1 MTVKKDDTF
10 QTGVPAALLLDP
22 DSDSILF
29 EKNGDQLVAPASLAK
44 LMTLEFVFNEIKQVH
59 RFRRI
64 QWLYWKPN
72 AMIRISRPIPT
83 RKIKLVLF
91 DLDGTLIDSERDLA
105 AAVNAMLVK
114 YGRKE
119 LPIEVIGT
127 YIGDGAP
134 MLIRRALG
142 DPADREFLQEALNFF
157 LQYYR
162 DHKLDT
168 TCLYAGIR
176 EALQQIGG
184 NHGVPRQ
191 MAVLTN
197 KPVRVS
203 RDILA
208 GLGVDGS
215 FFQVY
220 GGNSFDT
227 KKPDP
232 LGANTLIKEAGVSPE
247 ETVMVGDSQV
257 DILTARNAGMWSVG
271 VTYGFAPRTLEQ
283 VVPDVLVDTPAELA
297 TALSRELP

>member
-1 MTVKKDDTF
+1 
-10 QTGVPAALLLDP
+10 
-22 DSDSILF
+22 
-29 EKNGDQLVAPASLAK
+29 
-44 LMTLEFVFNEIKQVH
+44 
-59 RFRRI
+59 
-64 QWLYWKPN
+64 
-72 AMIRISRPIPT
+72 MIRISRPIPA

-105 AAVNAMLVK
+105 AAVNAMLVN

-119 LPIEVIGT
+119 LPIDVIGT

-142 DPADREFLQEALNFF
+142 DPADREFLQEALNYF
-157 LQYYR
+157 LLYYR
-162 DHKLDT
+162 EHKLDT
-168 TCLYAGIR
+168 TCLYDGIR

-184 NHGVPRQ
+184 NDGALRQ

-203 RDILA
+203 RNILA
-208 GLGVDGS
+208 GLGMDGA

-232 LGANTLIKEAGVSPE
+232 LGANTLISEAGVTAE

-257 DILTARNAGMWSVG
+257 DVLTARNAGMWSIG

-297 TALSRELP
+297 TTLSVPGEVSE

>member
-1 MTVKKDDTF
+1 
-10 QTGVPAALLLDP
+10 
-22 DSDSILF
+22 
-29 EKNGDQLVAPASLAK
+29 
-44 LMTLEFVFNEIKQVH
+44 
-59 RFRRI
+59 
-64 QWLYWKPN
+64 
-72 AMIRISRPIPT
+72 MIRISRPIPT

-91 DLDGTLIDSERDLA
+91 DLDGTLIDSEHDLA

-119 LPIEVIGT
+119 LPIDVIGT

-142 DPADREFLQEALNFF
+142 DPADREFLQEALNYF
-157 LQYYR
+157 LLYYR
-162 DHKLDT
+162 EHKLDT
-168 TCLYAGIR
+168 TCLYDGIR
-176 EALQQIGG
+176 EALRQIGTH
-184 NHGVPRQ
+184 NGVGRQ

-232 LGANTLIKEAGVSPE
+232 LGANTLISEAGVSAE

-257 DILTARNAGMWSVG
+257 DVLTARNAGMWSIG

-297 TALSRELP
+297 TALSGELL